1 MVEIGLEASFFWR
14 RWLTACLDIK
24 LMLNC
29 FVGFHG
35 ERQFLL
41 SWADRS
47 ALWWFSILQLTAV
60 AQTPTPRVLQ
70 STLHG
75 GKLLTQLLPLETDK
89 ILMIASL
96 FRVIMV
102 AVTMEITM
110 ISKLSLLLVSQKA
123 MPDLTVHMEL
133 PASNDEYGFCSSAS
147 PAWSTENRSA

>member
-1 MVEIGLEASFFWR
+1 M
-14 RWLTACLDIK
+14 
-24 LMLNC
+24 
-29 FVGFHG
+29 
-35 ERQFLL
+35 
-41 SWADRS
+41 
-47 ALWWFSILQLTAV
+47 WWFSILQLTAV